1 MKLNKALYGLKQAPR
16 LWNKTLVNFL
26 NNLKFQ
32 QLITDTCFFINKDLI
47 ISIYVDDKV
56 IIGRKNHIIVDFKK
70 QVNNSFKTKDLG
82 NLNFILGI
90 NVERLTDNTLVIHQ
104 KNYIDKIMKDFKIIS
119 ETRNTDIPIQP
130 GHKLTTELL
139 HETESLRKLVDAT
152 KYRKVIGSLIYLMTC
167 TRPDISYSVS
177 ILSRYMQEPKELHWR
192 FLKRLM
198 KYVNTTRDFSLT
210 FQKEKAT
217 KN

>member
-1 MKLNKALYGLKQAPR
+1 MKLNKALNGLKQAPR

-32 QLITDTCFFINKDLI
+32 QLKTDTCFFINKDLI

-104 KNYIDKIMKDFKIIS
+104 KNYIDKLMNDFKIIS
-119 ETRNTDIPIQP
+119 ETRNSDIPIQP

-167 TRPDISYSVS
+167 TIPDISYSVS
-177 ILSRYMQEPKELHWR
+177 ILSRYMQEPRELH
-192 FLKRLM
+192 
-198 KYVNTTRDFSLT
+198 
-210 FQKEKAT
+210 
-217 KN
+217 

>member
-32 QLITDTCFFINKDLI
+32 QLITDTCIFVNKDLI
-47 ISIYVDDKV
+47 IAIYVDDIV
-56 IIGRKNHIIVDFKK
+56 IIGRKNHIS
-70 QVNNSFKTKDLG
+70 NRFKTKDLG

-90 NVERLTDNTLVIHQ
+90 NVERLTDNILVIHQ

-139 HETESLRKLVDAT
+139 HETESLRKLVD
-152 KYRKVIGSLIYLMTC
+152 V
-167 TRPDISYSVS
+167 
-177 ILSRYMQEPKELHWR
+177 
-192 FLKRLM
+192 
-198 KYVNTTRDFSLT
+198 
-210 FQKEKAT
+210 
-217 KN
+217 

>member
-1 MKLNKALYGLKQAPR
+1 LRLNKALYGLKQAPR

-32 QLITDTCFFINKDLI
+32 QLITDTCIFVYKDLI
-47 ISIYVDDKV
+47 IAIYVDDIV

-70 QVNNSFKTKDLG
+70 EINNRFKTKDLG
-82 NLNFILGI
+82 YLNFILGI

-104 KNYIDKIMKDFKIIS
+104 KNYIDKLTKDFKSETFSFIS
-119 ETRNTDIPIQP
+119 ETSKTDIPIQP

-167 TRPDISYSVS
+167 TRPELSYSVS
-177 ILSRYMQEPKELHWR
+177 ILSRYMQERES
-192 FLKRLM
+192 
-198 KYVNTTRDFSLT
+198 YTGDS
-210 FQKEKAT
+210 
-217 KN
+217 

>member
-1 MKLNKALYGLKQAPR
+1 
-16 LWNKTLVNFL
+16 
-26 NNLKFQ
+26 
-32 QLITDTCFFINKDLI
+32 
-47 ISIYVDDKV
+47 
-56 IIGRKNHIIVDFKK
+56 
-70 QVNNSFKTKDLG
+70 
-82 NLNFILGI
+82 
-90 NVERLTDNTLVIHQ
+90 
-104 KNYIDKIMKDFKIIS
+104 MKDFKIIG

-152 KYRKVIGSLIYLMTC
+152 KYRKVIGGLIYLMTC

-177 ILSRYMQEPKELHWR
+177 ILSRYMQEPRELHWR
-192 FLKRLM
+192 FLKRSM